1 MGPAGP
7 EDHVPFVKPALALH
21 DLGKYLRGAEINWLA
36 KIQLEDLPLSE
47 TSRGIVSQLKYAVS
61 NKTSLALAKDI
72 SDLPTQIRAV
82 IDDLD
87 RHQDAHTRAF
97 WTAGTTRTTKKRLQS
112 LVDFLERLRED
123 NAKENI
129 EWTAVED
136 TNSTQMKSWLQS
148 DNASRTGSRA
158 STLLV
163 SHDMSYKPGSSFE
176 TDCAESTKAED
187 GCTTISDLKSWSI
200 QSWFTSCFGG
210 KRSDESFSVAKG

>member
-47 TSRGIVSQLKYAVS
+47 TSREIVSQLKYAVS

-97 WTAGTTRTTKKRLQS
+97 WTTGTTRTTKKRLQS
-112 LVDFLERLRED
+112 FVNFLERLRED

-136 TNSTQMKSWLQS
+136 TNSTQMKSWLHGG
-148 DNASRTGSRA
+148 NVSRIGSRA
-158 STLLV
+158 STLHG
-163 SHDMSYKPGSSFE
+163 SQYMTYKPGSSLE
-176 TDCAESTKAED
+176 TDDSGPSKARD
-187 GCTTISDLKSWSI
+187 GCTFISDIKSWSI
-200 QSWFTSCFGG
+200 KSWFTSRFGG
-210 KRSDESFSVAKG
+210 KGSDNSFSVAKR